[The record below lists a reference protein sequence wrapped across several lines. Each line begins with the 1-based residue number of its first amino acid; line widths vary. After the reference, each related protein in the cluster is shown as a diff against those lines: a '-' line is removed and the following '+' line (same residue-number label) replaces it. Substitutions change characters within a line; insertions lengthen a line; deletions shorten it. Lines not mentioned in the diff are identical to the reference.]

1 MQDEVGLHV
10 EFCALSRNEGRGLE
24 ILAENRSLFE
34 AAGAALAH
42 LDFLTGTDVLLAR
55 LVADGHDGTAVAGPV
70 GRNWTTGELLTH
82 VRSEADR
89 LTKAF
94 GGRNGST
101 AVSRRRQL
109 RLARRPLL
117 DEPLPLGL
125 RTSLP
130 RSPSPAAVA
139 AAPVP
144 ATGVETPQDFVA
156 LVREARRMAAVGHPG
171 ADRLWTG
178 VAERL
183 ADGTATHDDRLG
195 PPDLPHAEIAEQ
207 RAYRLSRED
216 RHTESV
222 TELKGAAELFA
233 GLGMPGTTS
242 PHAPASSPGRRFPE
256 EM

>member
-1 MQDEVGLHV
+1 MAGDDAGALDTWRPVLADGMGCTEEPQMSQARALLPLLRTGRLDEARSHHLTGYRRVRGNTGMQDEVGLHL

-34 AAGAALAH
+34 AAGAPLAH
-42 LDFLTGTDVLLAR
+42 LDFLTGTEVLLAR
-55 LVADGHDGTAVAGPV
+55 LVADGHDGTAAAGPV

-94 GGRNGST
+94 DERNGST
-101 AVSRRRQL
+101 AVSQRRQL

-144 ATGVETPQDFVA
+144 GGGMETPQEV
-156 LVREARRMAAVGHPG
+156 P
-171 ADRLWTG
+171 
-178 VAERL
+178 
-183 ADGTATHDDRLG
+183 
-195 PPDLPHAEIAEQ
+195 
-207 RAYRLSRED
+207 S
-216 RHTESV
+216 RHT
-222 TELKGAAELFA
+222 
-233 GLGMPGTTS
+233 P
-242 PHAPASSPGRRFPE
+242 RRRDRP
-256 EM
+256 